1 MPRVLRSLIRPPPIS
16 TRCESPRV
24 HEGEPAAIVRRA
36 GIDDS
41 AALARLRW
49 VWRTTERGEHGL
61 SQAEFETA
69 FARWWAEHQSMHV
82 GFIAERGGDAVGMAW
97 LAVFE
102 RVPQPR
108 RLERL
113 AGNMQSVFVL
123 EEFRNHGIGG
133 SLVEAVIAEAR
144 SRGLGYL
151 IVHPSERAYPL
162 YERLGFAQTNRLLH
176 LDLDVPAAVESIE

>member
-1 MPRVLRSLIRPPPIS
+1 M
-16 TRCESPRV
+16 
-24 HEGEPAAIVRRA
+24 VRRA
-36 GIDDS
+36 GVDDS

-49 VWRTTERGEHGL
+49 VWRTIERGEYGL
-61 SQAEFETA
+61 SQADFETA
-69 FARWWAEHQSMHV
+69 FARWWAERRSGHV

-108 RLERL
+108 RVERL

-123 EEFRNHGIGG
+123 DEFRNRGIGRA
-133 SLVEAVIAEAR
+133 LVEAVIAEAR

-162 YERLGFAQTNRLLH
+162 YERVGFAQTNRLLH
-176 LDLDVPAAVESIE
+176 LDLDTPAAVESME

>member
-1 MPRVLRSLIRPPPIS
+1 M
-16 TRCESPRV
+16 

-69 FARWWAEHQSMHV
+69 FARWWAERQSRHV

-123 EEFRNHGIGG
+123 EEFRNHGIGRA
-133 SLVEAVIAEAR
+133 LVEAVIAEAR

-176 LDLDVPAAVESIE
+176 LDLDTPAAVESIE